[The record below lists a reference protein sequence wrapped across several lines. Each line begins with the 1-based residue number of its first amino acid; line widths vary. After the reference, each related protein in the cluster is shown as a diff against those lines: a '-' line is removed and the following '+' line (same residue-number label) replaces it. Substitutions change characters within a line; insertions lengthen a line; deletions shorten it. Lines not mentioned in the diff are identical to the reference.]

1 MVKHRNIDF
10 FRRYDFLSIR
20 LHFPVEEIGL
30 KKKSEQTICVFRS
43 AWAVACTMGH
53 SYVGTEHLLIG
64 IAMTPCPARRQLER
78 QGLSA
83 QELFGRLLR
92 QHGRGSVCKYL
103 AQGLSER
110 ARRCILLAA
119 DEERPVQPEGL
130 LRAMLRDGGNGA
142 STLLAGCRIDADL
155 LFTNLYE
162 GQSARKEQTMQNSRL
177 LDQFG
182 VDLVATASSAGR
194 IIGRQKEIE
203 TVLRI
208 LSRKQKNNP
217 ALIGQPGVGKTAV
230 VEGVAQAIAAGA
242 VPDCLRDKH
251 LYMLDIASLIA
262 GTKYRGEFE
271 ERIRDILIEVRR
283 AGNIILFIDEM
294 HTLVGAGAA
303 EGAIDAANLLKPALG
318 RGELQLIGAT
328 TLTEYRKHIEKDAAL
343 ERRFRAVQVAEPSK
357 AEAREILEG
366 LRSMLEAHHH
376 LPISNSAID
385 AAIELSCRYLTDK
398 YLPDKA
404 LDLLDE
410 GAACAAMRR
419 NLLCPPDTARELE
432 NALHEAV
439 RDGRYEQA
447 AKLRDDL
454 SRLNRAPACLQ
465 TVDAS
470 DIMAVVSSRTG
481 IPLGTI
487 SRSEKQQLLQLE
499 TTLCKRIVGQDSAVR
514 AVAEAV
520 RRGRSGLSE
529 GKRPIAAMLFTGP
542 TGVGKTE
549 LCKALAE
556 AVYGDEKS
564 LIRIDMSEY
573 MEKFSVS
580 RLIGAPPGYV
590 GHGEGGQLS
599 EQVRRKPYS
608 LVLLDELEKAHPD
621 ICGLLLQ
628 ILEDGILTDS
638 EGRQVDFRNTL
649 LVMTSNLGSA
659 SAKRGALG
667 FEASLEDLHL
677 QTLREHFSP
686 ELLGR
691 IDCIA
696 VFRPLGQPELE
707 KIAKMQLSSLQ
718 ERGEKLHLKLS
729 YAPEVAACLARK
741 CLGKGSGARTLR
753 HLLHKELEAP
763 LAARLLSE
771 NQELSVSV
779 QVKDGNLLLS

>member
-83 QELFGRLLR
+83 QELFGHLLR

-119 DEERPVQPEGL
+119 NEERPVQPEGL

-294 HTLVGAGAA
+294 HTMVGAGAA

-366 LRSMLEAHHH
+366 LRSMLETHHH
-376 LPISNSAID
+376 LPISDSAID

-729 YAPEVAACLARK
+729 YAPEVAACLAKK

-771 NQELSVSV
+771 SRELSVSV

>member
-1 MVKHRNIDF
+1 M
-10 FRRYDFLSIR
+10 
-20 LHFPVEEIGL
+20 
-30 KKKSEQTICVFRS
+30 KKSNSQTEAVLRS
-43 AWAVACTMGH
+43 ALAAACAMGH

-64 IAMTPCPARRQLER
+64 ISMTPCPACVQLSR
-78 QGLSA
+78 QGLRSP
-83 QELFGRLLR
+83 ELFGRLLR
-92 QHGRGSVCKYL
+92 LNGRGCSSDRL
-103 AQGLSER
+103 AQGFSDR
-110 ARRCILLAA
+110 ARQCIALAA
-119 DEERPVQPEGL
+119 GEERPIRPETL
-130 LRAMLRDGGNGA
+130 LRAMLRDRENGA
-142 STLLAGCRIDADL
+142 CTLLAGCRIDADL

-182 VDLVATASSAGR
+182 VDLVAQAESAGR
-194 IIGRQKEIE
+194 IIGRQEEIE
-203 TVLRI
+203 TVLQI

-230 VEGVAQAIAAGA
+230 VEGVAQAIASGA
-242 VPDCLRDKH
+242 VPECLCQKRI
-251 LYMLDIASLIA
+251 YMLDVASLIA

-283 AGNIILFIDEM
+283 AGNIILFLDEM
-294 HTLVGAGAA
+294 HTMVGAGAA

-343 ERRFRAVQVAEPSK
+343 ERRFRAVQISEPSK
-357 AEAREILEG
+357 QEAREILEG
-366 LRSMLEAHHH
+366 LRPGLEAHHR
-376 LPISNSAID
+376 LPISDSAIT
-385 AAIELSCRYLTDK
+385 AAIDLSCRYLTDK

-419 NLLCPPDTARELE
+419 SLLCPPDTARELE
-432 NALHEAV
+432 SALHEAV
-439 RDGRYEQA
+439 REGRYEQA

-454 SRLNRAPACLQ
+454 SRLSRAPACLQ
-465 TVDAS
+465 TVDAA
-470 DIMAVVSSRTG
+470 DIMTVISKRTG

-499 TTLCKRIVGQDSAVR
+499 STLSKRIIGQAHAVR

-520 RRGRSGLSE
+520 RRGRSGLAES
-529 GKRPIAAMLFTGP
+529 GRPVAAMLFTGP

-564 LIRIDMSEY
+564 MIRIDMSEY

-659 SAKRGALG
+659 ASKRGALG
-667 FEASLEDLHL
+667 FEASVEDAQLKV
-677 QTLREHFSP
+677 LRERFSP
-686 ELLGR
+686 EFLGR

-696 VFRPLGQPELE
+696 AFRPLGAPELE
-707 KIAKMQLSSLQ
+707 QIAKMQLSSLR
-718 ERGEKLHLKLS
+718 ERGEKLHMKLS
-729 YAPEVAACLARK
+729 YMPEVAAYFAK
-741 CLGKGSGARTLR
+741 KSIGSGSGARALR
-753 HLLHKELEAP
+753 HLLHRELEAP

-771 NQELSVSV
+771 NADLSIRVSV
-779 QVKDGNLLLS
+779 ENGCLAFS

>member
-1 MVKHRNIDF
+1 MKHQDA
-10 FRRYDFLSIR
+10 
-20 LHFPVEEIGL
+20 
-30 KKKSEQTICVFRS
+30 QTVSVLRS
-43 AWAVACTMGH
+43 AHAAACVMGH

-64 IAMTPCPARRQLER
+64 ISMVSCPASLQLKR
-78 QGLSA
+78 QGLST
-83 QELFGRLLR
+83 QELIGRLLR
-92 QHGRGSVCKYL
+92 QQGRGSPVCRL
-103 AQGLSER
+103 AQGFSDR
-110 ARRCILLAA
+110 ARQCIALA
-119 DEERPVQPEGL
+119 VQEGHSIRPEGL
-130 LRAMLRDGGNGA
+130 LRAMLRDNENGA
-142 STLLAGCRIDADL
+142 AALLAGCRINADL

-162 GQSARKEQTMQNSRL
+162 GQSTRKEQTMPNSRL

-182 VDLVATASSAGR
+182 VDLVTNAPSAGR

-208 LSRKQKNNP
+208 LSCKQKNNP

-242 VPDCLRDKH
+242 VPDCLRNKH

-294 HTLVGAGAA
+294 HTMVGAGAA

-343 ERRFRAVQVAEPSK
+343 ERRFRAVQVPEPSK

-366 LRSMLEAHHH
+366 LRPMLEAHHR
-376 LPISNSAID
+376 LPISDSAVT

-410 GAACAAMRR
+410 GAACGAMRR
-419 NLLCPPDTARELE
+419 SALCPPDTAREIE
-432 NALHEAV
+432 TALHEAV
-439 RDGRYEQA
+439 REGRYEQA

-487 SRSEKQQLLQLE
+487 SRSGKQQLLHLE
-499 TTLCKRIVGQDSAVR
+499 TTLRNRIIGQDSAVR
-514 AVAEAV
+514 SVAEAV
-520 RRGRSGLSE
+520 RRGRSGLAE
-529 GKRPIAAMLFTGP
+529 GKRPVAAMLFTGP

-564 LIRIDMSEY
+564 MIRIDMSEY

-599 EQVRRKPYS
+599 EQVRRRPYS

-638 EGRQVDFRNTL
+638 EGRQIDFKNTL

-659 SAKRGALG
+659 AAKRGALG
-667 FEASLEDLHL
+667 FEASAEDAQLDI
-677 QTLREHFSP
+677 LRERFPP

-696 VFRPLGQPELE
+696 AFRPLGMPELE
-707 KIAKMQLSSLQ
+707 EIAKMQLSSLR
-718 ERGEKLHLKLS
+718 ERGEKLHLNLT
-729 YAPEVAACLARK
+729 YAPEVAAYFARK
-741 CLGKGSGARTLR
+741 SLGKGSGARALR

-771 NQELSVSV
+771 NAKLSVSV
-779 QVKDGNLLLS
+779 QVSDGKLLLC